1 MSAFSPEDFMVEP
14 KQSTFEQLRK
24 DDLILLGM
32 LYDSEYHVYDIIYKI
47 ARELRYGKFFKFLY
61 AWEVLHA

>member
-47 ARELRYGKFFKFLY
+47 ARELRYGKFL
-61 AWEVLHA
+61 